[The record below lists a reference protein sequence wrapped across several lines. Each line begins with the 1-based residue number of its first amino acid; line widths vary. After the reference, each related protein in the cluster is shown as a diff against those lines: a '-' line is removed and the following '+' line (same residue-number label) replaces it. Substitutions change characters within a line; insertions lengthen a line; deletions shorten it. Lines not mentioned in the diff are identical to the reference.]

1 MKSTMHSLMLKNIPK
16 HRHFS
21 CKCMLAR
28 TQLAAIDHNSKTG
41 RKIATVIKREA
52 RKGKRG
58 TR

>member
-1 MKSTMHSLMLKNIPK
+1 
-16 HRHFS
+16 
-21 CKCMLAR
+21 MLAR